1 MTRPKKEEM
10 YRNHRI
16 TVRFTETE
24 FSIIK
29 TAAKQANMSLAS
41 YVRTQVL
48 KGKVQTKIEIVADV
62 PEIKKLL
69 AEFGKIGSNLNQI
82 AKYFNQGGILSQE
95 MRGEINK
102 RLRDL
107 YEMKYKVME
116 MAGDFHG
123 KHIASKNADYGEA
136 ERYLIF
142 QHDEY
147 TQKPI
152 LDENGHMLI
161 REEYYLDGI
170 NCDPFTF
177 AAECQETNAYFHKNQ
192 SYNEIKSHH
201 YIISFDPKDRD
212 EHGLTGELA
221 QQLGVEYAK
230 ENFPGHQALVC
241 THTDG
246 HNGSGNIHV
255 HIVINSIRKYDTE
268 PQPYMEF
275 DRDSKAGY
283 KHHLSDRYRIYL
295 KQKVMDM
302 CTANGLNQVDLL
314 TPAERKISEKEYWAK
329 RRGQKKLD
337 KHNAQL
343 EKKGLTPR
351 QTTFQTEKQ
360 YLRDAIDTVTS
371 QAISQ
376 EDFSRLL
383 SEKYNITFKVSRGR
397 YSYLHPNRSKYITGR
412 SLGTLYEEKHLL
424 QIFQEN
430 STSQITEN
438 PVPDISQVV
447 NSSTPTVSAYTATT
461 TEAPH
466 TFLFIKSD
474 LRLVTDLQH
483 CIKAQQS
490 QAYAQKVKLSNL
502 KMMAQTVA
510 YVQEHGFQ
518 SKADLDTA
526 LSDASA
532 QSTDAR
538 NTLKSTENT
547 LKNVNEQIHYTGQYL
562 ANKSIYSDYRK
573 SRNKEKFYDDH
584 RAELTLYESAL
595 RILKEKSQGN
605 KLPTLKMLREEKNRL
620 TELQTMQREDFNARR
635 EHEREL
641 RTVCSNVDI
650 ILGTSQAQ
658 NRQREHTQEKS

>member
-1 MTRPKKEEM
+1 MTFM
-10 YRNHRI
+10 
-16 TVRFTETE
+16 
-24 FSIIK
+24 
-29 TAAKQANMSLAS
+29 A
-41 YVRTQVL
+41 
-48 KGKVQTKIEIVADV
+48 
-62 PEIKKLL
+62 
-69 AEFGKIGSNLNQI
+69 
-82 AKYFNQGGILSQE
+82 IL
-95 MRGEINK
+95 
-102 RLRDL
+102 
-107 YEMKYKVME
+107 
-116 MAGDFHG
+116 

-329 RRGQKKLD
+329 RRGQKNLD
-337 KHNAQL
+337 KHNVEL

-360 YLRDAIDTVTS
+360 YLRDAIDTVASQATS
-371 QAISQ
+371 Q
-376 EDFSRLL
+376 EEFSRLL

-424 QIFQEN
+424 QMFQEN
-430 STSQITEN
+430 STAQITEN

-447 NSSTPTVSAYTATT
+447 NSSIPPVSAHTATT
-461 TEAPH
+461 AEAPH

-518 SKADLDTA
+518 SKADLDAA
-526 LSDASA
+526 LSAASA

-538 NTLKSTENT
+538 NTLKSTEDT
-547 LKNVNEQIHYTGQYL
+547 LKSINEQIHYTGQYL
-562 ANKSIYSDYRK
+562 ANKSLYSDYRK

-595 RILKEKSQGN
+595 RMLKEKSQGN

-620 TELQTMQREDFNARR
+620 TELQTVQREDFNARR

-641 RTVCSNVDI
+641 RTVCSNADI
-650 ILGTSQAQ
+650 ILGTSRVQ

>member
-1 MTRPKKEEM
+1 M
-10 YRNHRI
+10 
-16 TVRFTETE
+16 
-24 FSIIK
+24 
-29 TAAKQANMSLAS
+29 A
-41 YVRTQVL
+41 
-48 KGKVQTKIEIVADV
+48 
-62 PEIKKLL
+62 
-69 AEFGKIGSNLNQI
+69 
-82 AKYFNQGGILSQE
+82 IL
-95 MRGEINK
+95 
-102 RLRDL
+102 
-107 YEMKYKVME
+107 
-116 MAGDFHG
+116 

-430 STSQITEN
+430 SISQITEN

-518 SKADLDTA
+518 SKADLDAA

-650 ILGTSQAQ
+650 ILGTSQVQ
-658 NRQREHTQEKS
+658 NRQHEHTQEKS

>member
-1 MTRPKKEEM
+1 M
-10 YRNHRI
+10 
-16 TVRFTETE
+16 
-24 FSIIK
+24 
-29 TAAKQANMSLAS
+29 A
-41 YVRTQVL
+41 
-48 KGKVQTKIEIVADV
+48 
-62 PEIKKLL
+62 
-69 AEFGKIGSNLNQI
+69 
-82 AKYFNQGGILSQE
+82 IL
-95 MRGEINK
+95 
-102 RLRDL
+102 
-107 YEMKYKVME
+107 
-116 MAGDFHG
+116 
-123 KHIASKNADYGEA
+123 KHISSKNADYGEA

-192 SYNEIKSHH
+192 SYNDIKSHH

-360 YLRDAIDTVTS
+360 YLRDAIDTVAS

-412 SLGTLYEEKHLL
+412 SLGTLYEEKYLL

-430 STSQITEN
+430 STAQITEN
-438 PVPDISQVV
+438 PVSDIFQVV
-447 NSSTPTVSAYTATT
+447 NSSAPPVSAHTATT
-461 TEAPH
+461 AETPH

-518 SKADLDTA
+518 SKADLDAA

-650 ILGTSQAQ
+650 ILGTSQVQ

>member
-1 MTRPKKEEM
+1 MTFM
-10 YRNHRI
+10 
-16 TVRFTETE
+16 
-24 FSIIK
+24 
-29 TAAKQANMSLAS
+29 A
-41 YVRTQVL
+41 
-48 KGKVQTKIEIVADV
+48 
-62 PEIKKLL
+62 
-69 AEFGKIGSNLNQI
+69 
-82 AKYFNQGGILSQE
+82 IL
-95 MRGEINK
+95 
-102 RLRDL
+102 
-107 YEMKYKVME
+107 
-116 MAGDFHG
+116 

-329 RRGQKKLD
+329 RRGQKNLD
-337 KHNAQL
+337 KHNAEL

-360 YLRDAIDTVTS
+360 YLRDAIDTVASQATS
-371 QAISQ
+371 Q
-376 EDFSRLL
+376 EEFSRLL

-430 STSQITEN
+430 STAQITKN

-447 NSSTPTVSAYTATT
+447 NSLTQPVSPHTATT
-461 TEAPH
+461 AEAPH

-518 SKADLDTA
+518 SKADLDAA
-526 LSDASA
+526 LSAASA

-538 NTLKSTENT
+538 NTLKSTEDT

-620 TELQTMQREDFNARR
+620 TELQTVQREDFNARR

-650 ILGTSQAQ
+650 ILGTSQVQ

>member
-1 MTRPKKEEM
+1 M
-10 YRNHRI
+10 
-16 TVRFTETE
+16 
-24 FSIIK
+24 
-29 TAAKQANMSLAS
+29 A
-41 YVRTQVL
+41 
-48 KGKVQTKIEIVADV
+48 
-62 PEIKKLL
+62 
-69 AEFGKIGSNLNQI
+69 
-82 AKYFNQGGILSQE
+82 IL
-95 MRGEINK
+95 
-102 RLRDL
+102 
-107 YEMKYKVME
+107 
-116 MAGDFHG
+116 

-314 TPAERKISEKEYWAK
+314 THAERKISEKEYWAK
-329 RRGQKKLD
+329 RRGQKNLD
-337 KHNAQL
+337 KYNAEL

-360 YLRDAIDTVTS
+360 YLRDAIDTVAS
-371 QAISQ
+371 QATSQ

-430 STSQITEN
+430 SAAQITEN
-438 PVPDISQVV
+438 PIPDISQVV
-447 NSSTPTVSAYTATT
+447 NSSTPPVSAHTATT
-461 TEAPH
+461 AEAPH

-518 SKADLDTA
+518 SKADLDAA

-538 NTLKSTENT
+538 NTLKSTEDT
-547 LKNVNEQIHYTGQYL
+547 LKNINEQIHYTGQYL

-595 RILKEKSQGN
+595 RILKEKSQGS

-620 TELQTMQREDFNARR
+620 TELQTVQREDFNARR

-650 ILGTSQAQ
+650 ILETSQVQ

>member
-1 MTRPKKEEM
+1 M
-10 YRNHRI
+10 
-16 TVRFTETE
+16 
-24 FSIIK
+24 
-29 TAAKQANMSLAS
+29 A
-41 YVRTQVL
+41 
-48 KGKVQTKIEIVADV
+48 
-62 PEIKKLL
+62 
-69 AEFGKIGSNLNQI
+69 
-82 AKYFNQGGILSQE
+82 IL
-95 MRGEINK
+95 
-102 RLRDL
+102 
-107 YEMKYKVME
+107 
-116 MAGDFHG
+116 

-192 SYNEIKSHH
+192 SYNDIKSHH
-201 YIISFDPKDRD
+201 YIISFDPKDRE

-255 HIVINSIRKYDTE
+255 HIVINSIRKYDTK

-360 YLRDAIDTVTS
+360 YLRDAIDTVAS

-383 SEKYNITFKVSRGR
+383 SEKYNITFKVRRGR

-447 NSSTPTVSAYTATT
+447 NSSTPTVSAYTVTT

-518 SKADLDTA
+518 SKADLDAA

-573 SRNKEKFYDDH
+573 SRHKEKFYDDH

-650 ILGTSQAQ
+650 ILGTSQVQ
-658 NRQREHTQEKS
+658 NRQHEHTQEKS

>member
-1 MTRPKKEEM
+1 M
-10 YRNHRI
+10 
-16 TVRFTETE
+16 
-24 FSIIK
+24 
-29 TAAKQANMSLAS
+29 A
-41 YVRTQVL
+41 
-48 KGKVQTKIEIVADV
+48 
-62 PEIKKLL
+62 
-69 AEFGKIGSNLNQI
+69 
-82 AKYFNQGGILSQE
+82 IL
-95 MRGEINK
+95 
-102 RLRDL
+102 
-107 YEMKYKVME
+107 
-116 MAGDFHG
+116 

-192 SYNEIKSHH
+192 SYNDIKSHH

-255 HIVINSIRKYDTE
+255 HIVINSIRKYDTN

-337 KHNAQL
+337 KHNAEL

-360 YLRDAIDTVTS
+360 YLRDAIDTVAS

-383 SEKYNITFKVSRGR
+383 SEKYNITFKVRRGR

-518 SKADLDTA
+518 SKADLDAA

-573 SRNKEKFYDDH
+573 SRHKEKFYDDH

-650 ILGTSQAQ
+650 ILGTSQVQ

>member
-1 MTRPKKEEM
+1 M
-10 YRNHRI
+10 
-16 TVRFTETE
+16 
-24 FSIIK
+24 
-29 TAAKQANMSLAS
+29 A
-41 YVRTQVL
+41 
-48 KGKVQTKIEIVADV
+48 
-62 PEIKKLL
+62 
-69 AEFGKIGSNLNQI
+69 
-82 AKYFNQGGILSQE
+82 IL
-95 MRGEINK
+95 
-102 RLRDL
+102 
-107 YEMKYKVME
+107 
-116 MAGDFHG
+116 

-192 SYNEIKSHH
+192 SYNDIKSHH

-241 THTDG
+241 THTNG

-255 HIVINSIRKYDTE
+255 HIVINSIRKYDTK

-360 YLRDAIDTVTS
+360 YLRDAIDTVAS

-383 SEKYNITFKVSRGR
+383 SEKYNITFKVRRGR

-438 PVPDISQVV
+438 P
-447 NSSTPTVSAYTATT
+447 
-461 TEAPH
+461 
-466 TFLFIKSD
+466 
-474 LRLVTDLQH
+474 RL
-483 CIKAQQS
+483 
-490 QAYAQKVKLSNL
+490 
-502 KMMAQTVA
+502 
-510 YVQEHGFQ
+510 
-518 SKADLDTA
+518 
-526 LSDASA
+526 
-532 QSTDAR
+532 
-538 NTLKSTENT
+538 
-547 LKNVNEQIHYTGQYL
+547 
-562 ANKSIYSDYRK
+562 
-573 SRNKEKFYDDH
+573 
-584 RAELTLYESAL
+584 
-595 RILKEKSQGN
+595 
-605 KLPTLKMLREEKNRL
+605 
-620 TELQTMQREDFNARR
+620 
-635 EHEREL
+635 
-641 RTVCSNVDI
+641 
-650 ILGTSQAQ
+650 
-658 NRQREHTQEKS
+658 

>member
-1 MTRPKKEEM
+1 M
-10 YRNHRI
+10 
-16 TVRFTETE
+16 
-24 FSIIK
+24 
-29 TAAKQANMSLAS
+29 A
-41 YVRTQVL
+41 
-48 KGKVQTKIEIVADV
+48 
-62 PEIKKLL
+62 
-69 AEFGKIGSNLNQI
+69 
-82 AKYFNQGGILSQE
+82 IL
-95 MRGEINK
+95 
-102 RLRDL
+102 
-107 YEMKYKVME
+107 
-116 MAGDFHG
+116 

-314 TPAERKISEKEYWAK
+314 THAERKISEKEYWAK

-360 YLRDAIDTVTS
+360 YLRDAIDTVAS

-430 STSQITEN
+430 SAAQITEN
-438 PVPDISQVV
+438 PIPDISQVV
-447 NSSTPTVSAYTATT
+447 NSSTPPVSAHTATT
-461 TEAPH
+461 AEAPH

-518 SKADLDTA
+518 SKADLDAA

-538 NTLKSTENT
+538 NTLKSTEDT
-547 LKNVNEQIHYTGQYL
+547 LKNINEQIHYTGQYL

-595 RILKEKSQGN
+595 RILKEKSQGS

-620 TELQTMQREDFNARR
+620 TELQTVQREDFNARR

-650 ILGTSQAQ
+650 ILGTSQVQ

>member
-1 MTRPKKEEM
+1 MTFM
-10 YRNHRI
+10 
-16 TVRFTETE
+16 
-24 FSIIK
+24 
-29 TAAKQANMSLAS
+29 A
-41 YVRTQVL
+41 
-48 KGKVQTKIEIVADV
+48 
-62 PEIKKLL
+62 
-69 AEFGKIGSNLNQI
+69 
-82 AKYFNQGGILSQE
+82 IL
-95 MRGEINK
+95 
-102 RLRDL
+102 
-107 YEMKYKVME
+107 
-116 MAGDFHG
+116 

-192 SYNEIKSHH
+192 SYNDIKSHH

-255 HIVINSIRKYDTE
+255 HIVINSIRKYDTK

-329 RRGQKKLD
+329 CRGQKKLD

-360 YLRDAIDTVTS
+360 YLRDAIDTVAS

-383 SEKYNITFKVSRGR
+383 SEKYNITFKVRRGR

-518 SKADLDTA
+518 SKADLDAA

-573 SRNKEKFYDDH
+573 SRHKEKFYDDH

-650 ILGTSQAQ
+650 ILGTSQVQ
-658 NRQREHTQEKS
+658 NRQHEHTQEKS

>member
-1 MTRPKKEEM
+1 M
-10 YRNHRI
+10 
-16 TVRFTETE
+16 
-24 FSIIK
+24 
-29 TAAKQANMSLAS
+29 A
-41 YVRTQVL
+41 
-48 KGKVQTKIEIVADV
+48 
-62 PEIKKLL
+62 
-69 AEFGKIGSNLNQI
+69 
-82 AKYFNQGGILSQE
+82 IL
-95 MRGEINK
+95 
-102 RLRDL
+102 
-107 YEMKYKVME
+107 
-116 MAGDFHG
+116 

-192 SYNEIKSHH
+192 SYNDIKSHH

-255 HIVINSIRKYDTE
+255 HIVINSIRKYDTK

-337 KHNAQL
+337 KHNTQL

-360 YLRDAIDTVTS
+360 YLRDAIDTVAS

-383 SEKYNITFKVSRGR
+383 SEKYNITFKVRRGR

-518 SKADLDTA
+518 SKADLDAA

-605 KLPTLKMLREEKNRL
+605 KLPTLKMLHEEKNRL

-650 ILGTSQAQ
+650 ILGTSQVQ
-658 NRQREHTQEKS
+658 NRQHEHTQEKS

>member
-1 MTRPKKEEM
+1 M
-10 YRNHRI
+10 
-16 TVRFTETE
+16 
-24 FSIIK
+24 
-29 TAAKQANMSLAS
+29 A
-41 YVRTQVL
+41 
-48 KGKVQTKIEIVADV
+48 
-62 PEIKKLL
+62 
-69 AEFGKIGSNLNQI
+69 
-82 AKYFNQGGILSQE
+82 IL
-95 MRGEINK
+95 
-102 RLRDL
+102 
-107 YEMKYKVME
+107 
-116 MAGDFHG
+116 

-192 SYNEIKSHH
+192 SYNDIKSHH

-255 HIVINSIRKYDTE
+255 HIVINSIRKYDTK

-360 YLRDAIDTVTS
+360 YLRDAIDTVAS

-383 SEKYNITFKVSRGR
+383 SEKYNITFKVRRGR

-447 NSSTPTVSAYTATT
+447 NSSTPAVSAYTATT

-490 QAYAQKVKLSNL
+490 QAYAQKAKLSNL

-518 SKADLDTA
+518 SKADLDAA

-650 ILGTSQAQ
+650 ILGTSQVQ
-658 NRQREHTQEKS
+658 NRQHEHTQEKS

>member
-1 MTRPKKEEM
+1 MTFM
-10 YRNHRI
+10 
-16 TVRFTETE
+16 
-24 FSIIK
+24 
-29 TAAKQANMSLAS
+29 A
-41 YVRTQVL
+41 
-48 KGKVQTKIEIVADV
+48 
-62 PEIKKLL
+62 
-69 AEFGKIGSNLNQI
+69 
-82 AKYFNQGGILSQE
+82 IL
-95 MRGEINK
+95 
-102 RLRDL
+102 
-107 YEMKYKVME
+107 
-116 MAGDFHG
+116 
-123 KHIASKNADYGEA
+123 KHISSKNADYGEA

-192 SYNEIKSHH
+192 SYNDIKSHH

-255 HIVINSIRKYDTE
+255 HIVINSIRKYDTK

-314 TPAERKISEKEYWAK
+314 TPAERKISEKEYWTK

-360 YLRDAIDTVTS
+360 YLRDAIDTVAS

-518 SKADLDTA
+518 SKADLDAA

-650 ILGTSQAQ
+650 ILGTSQVQ

>member
-1 MTRPKKEEM
+1 M
-10 YRNHRI
+10 
-16 TVRFTETE
+16 
-24 FSIIK
+24 
-29 TAAKQANMSLAS
+29 A
-41 YVRTQVL
+41 
-48 KGKVQTKIEIVADV
+48 
-62 PEIKKLL
+62 
-69 AEFGKIGSNLNQI
+69 
-82 AKYFNQGGILSQE
+82 IL
-95 MRGEINK
+95 
-102 RLRDL
+102 
-107 YEMKYKVME
+107 
-116 MAGDFHG
+116 

-275 DRDSKAGY
+275 DRNSKAGY

-329 RRGQKKLD
+329 RRGQKNLD
-337 KHNAQL
+337 KHNAEL

-360 YLRDAIDTVTS
+360 YLRDAIDTVASQATS
-371 QAISQ
+371 Q
-376 EDFSRLL
+376 EEFSRLL

-430 STSQITEN
+430 SADQITEN

-447 NSSTPTVSAYTATT
+447 NSSTPTVSAHTATPA
-461 TEAPH
+461 EAPH

-518 SKADLDTA
+518 SKADLDAA

-538 NTLKSTENT
+538 NTLKSTEDT

-562 ANKSIYSDYRK
+562 SNKSIYSDYRK

-620 TELQTMQREDFNARR
+620 TELQTVQREDFNARR

-650 ILGTSQAQ
+650 ILGTSQVQ

>member
-1 MTRPKKEEM
+1 M
-10 YRNHRI
+10 
-16 TVRFTETE
+16 
-24 FSIIK
+24 
-29 TAAKQANMSLAS
+29 A
-41 YVRTQVL
+41 
-48 KGKVQTKIEIVADV
+48 
-62 PEIKKLL
+62 
-69 AEFGKIGSNLNQI
+69 
-82 AKYFNQGGILSQE
+82 IL
-95 MRGEINK
+95 
-102 RLRDL
+102 
-107 YEMKYKVME
+107 
-116 MAGDFHG
+116 

-192 SYNEIKSHH
+192 SYNDIKSHH

-337 KHNAQL
+337 KHNAEL

-360 YLRDAIDTVTS
+360 YLRDAIDTVAS

-412 SLGTLYEEKHLL
+412 NLGTLYEEKHLL

-430 STSQITEN
+430 STAQITEN
-438 PVPDISQVV
+438 PVSDISQVV
-447 NSSTPTVSAYTATT
+447 NSSAPPVSAHTATT
-461 TEAPH
+461 AETPH

-518 SKADLDTA
+518 SKADLDAA

-538 NTLKSTENT
+538 NTLKSTEDT
-547 LKNVNEQIHYTGQYL
+547 LKNINEQIHYTGQYL
-562 ANKSIYSDYRK
+562 ANKSIYADYRK

-595 RILKEKSQGN
+595 RILKEKSQGK
-605 KLPTLKMLREEKNRL
+605 KLPTLKMLHEEKNRL
-620 TELQTMQREDFNARR
+620 TELQTAQREDFNARR

-650 ILGTSQAQ
+650 ILGTSQVQ
-658 NRQREHTQEKS
+658 NRQRELTQEKS

>member
-1 MTRPKKEEM
+1 M
-10 YRNHRI
+10 
-16 TVRFTETE
+16 
-24 FSIIK
+24 
-29 TAAKQANMSLAS
+29 A
-41 YVRTQVL
+41 
-48 KGKVQTKIEIVADV
+48 
-62 PEIKKLL
+62 
-69 AEFGKIGSNLNQI
+69 
-82 AKYFNQGGILSQE
+82 IL
-95 MRGEINK
+95 
-102 RLRDL
+102 
-107 YEMKYKVME
+107 
-116 MAGDFHG
+116 

-192 SYNEIKSHH
+192 SYNDIKSHH

-255 HIVINSIRKYDTE
+255 HIVINSIRKYDTN

-360 YLRDAIDTVTS
+360 YLRDAIDTVAS

-383 SEKYNITFKVSRGR
+383 SEKYNITFKVRRGR

-518 SKADLDTA
+518 SKADLDAA

-573 SRNKEKFYDDH
+573 SRHKEKFYDDH

-650 ILGTSQAQ
+650 ILGTSQVQ

>member
-1 MTRPKKEEM
+1 M
-10 YRNHRI
+10 
-16 TVRFTETE
+16 
-24 FSIIK
+24 
-29 TAAKQANMSLAS
+29 A
-41 YVRTQVL
+41 
-48 KGKVQTKIEIVADV
+48 
-62 PEIKKLL
+62 
-69 AEFGKIGSNLNQI
+69 
-82 AKYFNQGGILSQE
+82 IL
-95 MRGEINK
+95 
-102 RLRDL
+102 
-107 YEMKYKVME
+107 
-116 MAGDFHG
+116 

-314 TPAERKISEKEYWAK
+314 TPAERKISEKEYRAK

-376 EDFSRLL
+376 EVFSRLL

>member
-1 MTRPKKEEM
+1 M
-10 YRNHRI
+10 
-16 TVRFTETE
+16 
-24 FSIIK
+24 
-29 TAAKQANMSLAS
+29 A
-41 YVRTQVL
+41 
-48 KGKVQTKIEIVADV
+48 
-62 PEIKKLL
+62 
-69 AEFGKIGSNLNQI
+69 
-82 AKYFNQGGILSQE
+82 IL
-95 MRGEINK
+95 
-102 RLRDL
+102 
-107 YEMKYKVME
+107 
-116 MAGDFHG
+116 

-201 YIISFDPKDRD
+201 YIISFYPKDRD

-329 RRGQKKLD
+329 RRGQKNLD
-337 KHNAQL
+337 KHNVEL

-360 YLRDAIDTVTS
+360 YLRDAIDTVASQATS
-371 QAISQ
+371 Q
-376 EDFSRLL
+376 EEFSRLL

-424 QIFQEN
+424 QMFQEN
-430 STSQITEN
+430 STAQITEN

-447 NSSTPTVSAYTATT
+447 NSSIPPVSAHTATT
-461 TEAPH
+461 AEAPH

-518 SKADLDTA
+518 SKADLDAA
-526 LSDASA
+526 LSAASA

-538 NTLKSTENT
+538 NTLKSTEDT
-547 LKNVNEQIHYTGQYL
+547 LKSINEQIHYTGQYL
-562 ANKSIYSDYRK
+562 ANKSLYSDYRK

-595 RILKEKSQGN
+595 RMLKEKSQGN

-620 TELQTMQREDFNARR
+620 TELQTVQREDFNARR

-641 RTVCSNVDI
+641 RTVCSNADI
-650 ILGTSQAQ
+650 ILGTSRVQ

>member
-1 MTRPKKEEM
+1 M
-10 YRNHRI
+10 
-16 TVRFTETE
+16 
-24 FSIIK
+24 
-29 TAAKQANMSLAS
+29 A
-41 YVRTQVL
+41 
-48 KGKVQTKIEIVADV
+48 
-62 PEIKKLL
+62 
-69 AEFGKIGSNLNQI
+69 
-82 AKYFNQGGILSQE
+82 IL
-95 MRGEINK
+95 
-102 RLRDL
+102 
-107 YEMKYKVME
+107 
-116 MAGDFHG
+116 

-329 RRGQKKLD
+329 RRGQKNLD
-337 KHNAQL
+337 KHNAEL

-360 YLRDAIDTVTS
+360 YLRDAIDTVASQATS
-371 QAISQ
+371 Q
-376 EDFSRLL
+376 EEFSRLL
-383 SEKYNITFKVSRGR
+383 SKKYNITFKVSRGR

-430 STSQITEN
+430 STAQITKN

-447 NSSTPTVSAYTATT
+447 NSLTQPVSPHTATT
-461 TEAPH
+461 AEAPH

-490 QAYAQKVKLSNL
+490 QVYAQKVKLSNL

-510 YVQEHGFQ
+510 YIQEHGFQ
-518 SKADLDTA
+518 SKEDLDAA

-538 NTLKSTENT
+538 NTLKTTEDT

-620 TELQTMQREDFNARR
+620 TELQTVQREDFNARR

-650 ILGTSQAQ
+650 ILGTSQVQ

>member
-1 MTRPKKEEM
+1 M
-10 YRNHRI
+10 
-16 TVRFTETE
+16 
-24 FSIIK
+24 
-29 TAAKQANMSLAS
+29 A
-41 YVRTQVL
+41 
-48 KGKVQTKIEIVADV
+48 
-62 PEIKKLL
+62 
-69 AEFGKIGSNLNQI
+69 
-82 AKYFNQGGILSQE
+82 IL
-95 MRGEINK
+95 
-102 RLRDL
+102 
-107 YEMKYKVME
+107 
-116 MAGDFHG
+116 

-192 SYNEIKSHH
+192 SYNDIKSHH

-255 HIVINSIRKYDTE
+255 HIVINSIRKYDTK

-650 ILGTSQAQ
+650 ILGTSQVQ

>member
-1 MTRPKKEEM
+1 M
-10 YRNHRI
+10 
-16 TVRFTETE
+16 
-24 FSIIK
+24 
-29 TAAKQANMSLAS
+29 A
-41 YVRTQVL
+41 
-48 KGKVQTKIEIVADV
+48 
-62 PEIKKLL
+62 
-69 AEFGKIGSNLNQI
+69 
-82 AKYFNQGGILSQE
+82 IL
-95 MRGEINK
+95 
-102 RLRDL
+102 
-107 YEMKYKVME
+107 
-116 MAGDFHG
+116 
-123 KHIASKNADYGEA
+123 KHISSKNADYGEA

-192 SYNEIKSHH
+192 SYNDIKSHH

-255 HIVINSIRKYDTE
+255 HIVINSIRKYDTK

-360 YLRDAIDTVTS
+360 YLRDAIDTVAS

-383 SEKYNITFKVSRGR
+383 SEKYNITFKVRRGR

-518 SKADLDTA
+518 SKADLDAA

-650 ILGTSQAQ
+650 ILGTSQVQ